1 MGTSRSVELL
11 VDAFGRV
18 AQAVPGVIE
27 GLGTAQLAWYPGP
40 FANSIGWLVWHM
52 GRVQD
57 DHLAGIA
64 ESEQVWI
71 GQGWAD
77 RFALPYDTLDIGY
90 GQTPDQA
97 HRLEAGADLLG
108 GYYAAVHE
116 RTLEILEGI
125 TTDLEFDRIVDP
137 NWDPPVT
144 AAVRLVSVVN
154 DVTQHVGQAAYVRGL
169 LDARM

>member
-1 MGTSRSVELL
+1 MGTSRSVDLL
-11 VDAFGRV
+11 IDAFERV
-18 AQAVPGVIE
+18 AEAVPGVIE
-27 GLGTAQLAWYPGP
+27 GLNTAELAWYPGP

-64 ESEQVWI
+64 ESEQVWVV
-71 GQGWAD
+71 QGWAD

-97 HRLEAGADLLG
+97 HRLEVDADLLG
-108 GYYAAVHE
+108 GYYAAVHA
-116 RTLEILEGI
+116 RTLEILHAF
-125 TTDLEFDRIVDP
+125 TDPEFDRIVDQ

-169 LDARM
+169 LDARI